1 VPTPAE
7 KKRYMTATIRLARKG
22 RGMVSPNPLVGAVI
36 VKGNK
41 IVGSGYHHFYGG
53 PHAEVYALKNA
64 RARARGA
71 DLYINLEPC
80 CHHGK
85 TPPCTDVLIK
95 SGIRR
100 VFIGITDPNPLV
112 SGRGI
117 RKLRK
122 AGIEVETGILQKECR
137 LLNEAFIK
145 YITQKI
151 PFAVL
156 KLAATLDGKIATSTG
171 DSRWI
176 SCDDARRLVHRLR
189 SEADAVLVGS
199 GTVLADDPQ
208 LTVRHH
214 SGALRKNPVRII
226 VDSRLRTPL
235 SSQVLRTA
243 HEIKTIIATTKQAPK
258 SKIAKIKQ
266 CGAEVVVVSSRNNRV
281 DLKRLMRHLAA
292 QGIAHVLIEGGS
304 ELSAAALHDG
314 IVDKVLFFYAP
325 KIIGGAHARSMV
337 GGKGVPRISDAISL
351 ADVHYKKIGKDI
363 LVEGYIDNR
372 RDNCKEMR

>member
-1 VPTPAE
+1 
-7 KKRYMTATIRLARKG
+7 
-22 RGMVSPNPLVGAVI
+22 MVSPNPLVGAVI
-36 VKGNK
+36 VQGNT
-41 IVGSGYHHFYGG
+41 IVGRGYHHFYGG
-53 PHAEVYALKNA
+53 PHAEVYALKSA
-64 RARARGA
+64 REQARGA

-85 TPPCTDVLIK
+85 TPPCTDALIK

-100 VFIGITDPNPLV
+100 AFIGISDPNPLV
-112 SGRGI
+112 SGMGL
-117 RKLRK
+117 RKLRE
-122 AGIEVETGILQKECR
+122 AGIEIETGILQDECR

-145 YITQKI
+145 YITRRI
-151 PFAVL
+151 PFVVL
-156 KLAATLDGKIATSTG
+156 KLAATLDGKIATATG
-171 DSRWI
+171 YSRWI
-176 SCDDARRLVHRLR
+176 SSDASRRLVHRLR

-208 LTVRHH
+208 LTARHYA
-214 SGALRKNPVRII
+214 GAHRKNPIRII

-243 HEIKTIIATTKQAPK
+243 HEIKTIIATTQQASK
-258 SKIAKIKQ
+258 GKIAKIKQ
-266 CGAEVVVVSSRNNRV
+266 CGAEVLVVSSRNNRV
-281 DLKRLMRHLAA
+281 DLKRLMRHLAEK
-292 QGIAHVLIEGGS
+292 GIAYLLIEGGS

-325 KIIGGAHARSMV
+325 KIIGGSHSRSMI

-351 ADVHYKKIGKDI
+351 ADVHCKIIDKDI

-372 RDNCKEMR
+372 

>member
-1 VPTPAE
+1 
-7 KKRYMTATIRLARKG
+7 MTAAIRLARKG

-36 VKGNK
+36 VQGNK

-85 TPPCTDVLIK
+85 TLPCTDALIK

-122 AGIEVETGILQKECR
+122 AGIEVETGIQQKECR

-145 YITQKI
+145 FITKKI

-156 KLAATLDGKIATSTG
+156 KLAATLDGKIATATG

-176 SCDDARRLVHRLR
+176 SGDDARRLVHRLR

-199 GTVLADDPQ
+199 GTVIADDPQ
-208 LTVRHH
+208 LTVRHYARAH
-214 SGALRKNPVRII
+214 RKNPVRII

-235 SSQVLRTA
+235 SSQLIQTA

-266 CGAEVVVVSSRNNRV
+266 CGVEVVVVSSRNSRV
-281 DLKRLMRHLAA
+281 DLKRLMRYLAA
-292 QGIAHVLIEGGS
+292 QGIAYVLLEGGS
-304 ELSAAALHDG
+304 ELSAAALYDG
-314 IVDKVLFFYAP
+314 IVDKVFFFYAP

-337 GGKGVPRISDAISL
+337 GGKGVPRISDAIRL
-351 ADVHYKKIGKDI
+351 TDVHYRKLSKDI
-363 LVEGYIDNR
+363 LVEGYIQNF
-372 RDNCKEMR
+372 

>member
-1 VPTPAE
+1 MPTPAE
-7 KKRYMTATIRLARKG
+7 KKRYMTAAIRLARKG
-22 RGMVSPNPLVGAVI
+22 RGMVSPNPQVGAVI
-36 VKGNK
+36 VQGNK

-53 PHAEVYALKNA
+53 PHAEVYALKKA
-64 RARARGA
+64 RERARGA

-85 TPPCTDVLIK
+85 TPPCTDALIK

-100 VFIGITDPNPLV
+100 VFIGISDPNPLV

-145 YITQKI
+145 YITRKI

-156 KLAATLDGKIATSTG
+156 KLAATLDGKIATATG

-176 SCDDARRLVHRLR
+176 SGDDARRLVHRLR

-208 LTVRHH
+208 LTARHY
-214 SGALRKNPVRII
+214 SGAHRKNPVRII

-243 HEIKTIIATTKQAPK
+243 HEIKTIIATTQQAPK

-266 CGAEVVVVSSRNNRV
+266 CGAEVLVVPSRNNRV

-292 QGIAHVLIEGGS
+292 QGIAYVLIEGGS

-351 ADVHYKKIGKDI
+351 TDVHYKKIGKDI
-363 LVEGYIDNR
+363 LVEGYINNR
-372 RDNCKEMR
+372 

>member
-1 VPTPAE
+1 MPTPAE
-7 KKRYMTATIRLARKG
+7 KKRYMTAAIRLARKG
-22 RGMVSPNPLVGAVI
+22 RGMVSPNPQVGAVI
-36 VKGNK
+36 VQGNK

-85 TPPCTDVLIK
+85 TPPCTDALIK
-95 SGIRR
+95 SGIQR

-112 SGRGI
+112 SGKGI
-117 RKLRK
+117 SKLRK

-145 YITQKI
+145 YITQNI

-156 KLAATLDGKIATSTG
+156 KLAATLDGKIATATG

-176 SCDDARRLVHRLR
+176 SGETSRWLVHRLR

-199 GTVLADDPQ
+199 GTVLADDPL
-208 LTVRHH
+208 LTSRQHA
-214 SGALRKNPVRII
+214 GLNKKNPIRVI
-226 VDSRLRTPL
+226 VDTRLRIPITSKL
-235 SSQVLRTA
+235 LKTA
-243 HEIKTIIATTKQAPK
+243 GDVKTLIATTRQAPK

-266 CGAEVVVVSSRNNRV
+266 CGAEVFVVSSRNNRV
-281 DLKRLMRHLAA
+281 DLKRLMKHLAA
-292 QGIAHVLIEGGS
+292 QGIAYVLIEGGS

-351 ADVHYKKIGKDI
+351 TDVHYRKLGKDI

-372 RDNCKEMR
+372 IDNSKRMR